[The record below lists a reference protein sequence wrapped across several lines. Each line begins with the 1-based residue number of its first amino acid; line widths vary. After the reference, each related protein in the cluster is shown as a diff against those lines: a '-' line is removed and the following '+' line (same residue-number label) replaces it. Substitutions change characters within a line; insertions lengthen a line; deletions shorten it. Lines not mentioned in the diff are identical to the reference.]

1 MPDLKGGSDMASWA
15 RRRPGRINL
24 ARVQWL
30 PHTILILLLLLTIIP
45 VALLLLFSFK
55 NNTQFITQRF
65 TITLPL
71 YLENYS
77 KAWNADIGK
86 YMLNSVL
93 YTVGGVSLT
102 LVPAA
107 LSAYVFARLR
117 FIGKELLFYMVLG
130 LLMIPGVLTL
140 IPAFILII
148 DLKLLS
154 TRWAFWLPYASGGQ
168 AFAILVLRTSFAGL
182 PEDLFESA
190 RVDGAREIRIFW
202 SLVLPLSLPILGTL
216 ALLQAN
222 VIWNDLIWPLT
233 VNTNPELKP
242 VMAGLM
248 IFTGIFR
255 TEFGP
260 LFAGYVLAS
269 LPMIGL
275 FAFTSRL
282 FIRGLMSGAIRM

>member
-1 MPDLKGGSDMASWA
+1 MATLTGGRFGA
-15 RRRPGRINL
+15 INL
-24 ARVQWL
+24 RRVQWL
-30 PHTILILLLLLTIIP
+30 SHSILIILLLLTIIP
-45 VALLLLFSFK
+45 VLLLLLFSFK
-55 NNTQFITQRF
+55 NNTQFFAQRF
-65 TITLPL
+65 EITFPL
-71 YLENYS
+71 YVNNYS

-86 YMLNSVL
+86 YMVNSL
-93 YTVGGVSLT
+93 MYTVGSVVMT
-102 LVPAA
+102 LVPAS

-117 FIGKELLFYMVLG
+117 FIGKEVLFYMVLG

-140 IPAFILII
+140 IPSFILII
-148 DLKLLS
+148 DLELLS
-154 TRWAFWLPYASGGQ
+154 TRWAFWLPYAAGGQ

-202 SLVLPLSLPILGTL
+202 SIVLPLSLPILGTL

-233 VNTNPELKP
+233 INTDPELKP

-255 TEFGP
+255 TDYGP

-269 LPMIGL
+269 LPMIML

-282 FIRGLMSGAIRM
+282 FVKGLMSGAIRM

>member
-1 MPDLKGGSDMASWA
+1 MAPLTRRFSESVDL
-15 RRRPGRINL
+15 R
-24 ARVQWL
+24 RVQWVS
-30 PHTILILLLLLTIIP
+30 HAILIVLLLLTIIP
-45 VALLLLFSFK
+45 VLLLLLFSFK
-55 NNTQFITQRF
+55 NNTQFFSQRF
-65 TITLPL
+65 EITLPL
-71 YLENYS
+71 YVNNYTR
-77 KAWNADIGK
+77 AWNADIGK
-86 YMLNSVL
+86 YMLNSLL
-93 YTVGGVSLT
+93 YTVGSVALT
-102 LVPAA
+102 LVPAS

-117 FIGKELLFYMVLG
+117 FHGKEVLFYMVLG

-140 IPAFILII
+140 IPSFILII

-154 TRWAFWLPYASGGQ
+154 TRWAFWLPYAAGGQ

-202 SLVLPLSLPILGTL
+202 SIVLPLSLPILGTL

-233 VNTNPELKP
+233 INTNPELKP

-255 TEFGP
+255 TEYGP

-269 LPMIGL
+269 LPMIVL

>member
-1 MPDLKGGSDMASWA
+1 MTTVTLE
-15 RRRPGRINL
+15 RRLNRSRF

-30 PHTILILLLLLTIIP
+30 SHAILIMLLALTIIP
-45 VALLLLFSFK
+45 VILLLLFSFK
-55 NNTQFITQRF
+55 NNTQFVTQRF
-65 TITLPL
+65 ELTFPL

-77 KAWNADIGK
+77 MAWNTDIGK
-86 YMLNSVL
+86 YMANSLL
-93 YTVGGVSLT
+93 YTIGGVALT
-102 LVPAA
+102 LVPAS

-117 FIGKELLFYMVLG
+117 FIGRELLFYLVLG

-154 TRWAFWLPYASGGQ
+154 TRWAFWLPYAAGGQ
-168 AFAILVLRTSFAGL
+168 AFAIFVLRTFFSSL

-233 VNTNPELKP
+233 INTDPELKP

-248 IFTGIFR
+248 VFTGIFR

-282 FIRGLMSGAIRM
+282 FIKGLMSGAIRM

>member
-1 MPDLKGGSDMASWA
+1 MASLNLGRPSA
-15 RRRPGRINL
+15 RFNV

-30 PHTILILLLLLTIIP
+30 SHVILIALLTLTIIP
-45 VALLLLFSFK
+45 VLLLLLFSFK

-65 TITLPL
+65 EITLPL
-71 YLENYS
+71 YLDNYT

-86 YMLNSVL
+86 YMLNSLL
-93 YTVGGVSLT
+93 YTIVGVTMT
-102 LVPAA
+102 LVPAS

-117 FIGKELLFYMVLG
+117 FIGRELLFYMVLG

-154 TRWAFWLPYASGGQ
+154 TRWAFWLPYAAGGQ
-168 AFAILVLRTSFAGL
+168 AFAIFVLRTFFSGL

-222 VIWNDLIWPLT
+222 AIWNDLIWPLT
-233 VNTNPELKP
+233 INTNPDLKP

-248 IFTGIFR
+248 VFTGIFR

-269 LPMIGL
+269 LPMVLL

-282 FIRGLMSGAIRM
+282 FIRGMMSGAIRM

>member
-1 MPDLKGGSDMASWA
+1 MASLT
-15 RRRPGRINL
+15 RRRAGRINL

-117 FIGKELLFYMVLG
+117 FIGKELLFYLVLG

-154 TRWAFWLPYASGGQ
+154 TRWAFWLPYAAGGQ

>member
-1 MPDLKGGSDMASWA
+1 M
-15 RRRPGRINL
+15 
-24 ARVQWL
+24 
-30 PHTILILLLLLTIIP
+30 
-45 VALLLLFSFK
+45 
-55 NNTQFITQRF
+55 
-65 TITLPL
+65 
-71 YLENYS
+71 
-77 KAWNADIGK
+77 
-86 YMLNSVL
+86 
-93 YTVGGVSLT
+93 
-102 LVPAA
+102 
-107 LSAYVFARLR
+107 
-117 FIGKELLFYMVLG
+117 
-130 LLMIPGVLTL
+130 
-140 IPAFILII
+140 
-148 DLKLLS
+148 
-154 TRWAFWLPYASGGQ
+154 
-168 AFAILVLRTSFAGL
+168 LRTSFAGL

>member
-1 MPDLKGGSDMASWA
+1 MASLT

-117 FIGKELLFYMVLG
+117 FIGKELLFYLVLG

-154 TRWAFWLPYASGGQ
+154 TRWAFWLPYAAGGQ

-233 VNTNPELKP
+233 VNTNPDLKP

>member
-1 MPDLKGGSDMASWA
+1 MASLTRHRA
-15 RRRPGRINL
+15 GRINL

-117 FIGKELLFYMVLG
+117 FIGKELLFYLVLG

-154 TRWAFWLPYASGGQ
+154 TRWAFWLPYAAGGQ